1 MGQLTKLTRRS
12 VNRRVHLRCPLKRRS
27 AEMRARIESRFVF
40 PERYAFEKKVLR
52 IWYLYAT
59 GKLLYTTSELDDLRF
74 FHDFQV
80 LF

>member
-1 MGQLTKLTRRS
+1 MKKSRIFNFTGS
-12 VNRRVHLRCPLKRRS
+12 
-27 AEMRARIESRFVF
+27 IESIHESCSIFNEDFYRNLHRFF

-52 IWYLYAT
+52 IWYLNAT
-59 GKLLYTTSELDDLRF
+59 DEILYTTSEVEDPRF